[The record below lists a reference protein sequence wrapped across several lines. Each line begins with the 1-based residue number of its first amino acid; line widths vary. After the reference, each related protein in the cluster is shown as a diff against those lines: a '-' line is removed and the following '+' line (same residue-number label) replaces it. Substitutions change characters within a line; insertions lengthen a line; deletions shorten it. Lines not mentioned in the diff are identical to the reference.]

1 MTALWAYD
9 YILTIGDEVVGFTD
23 DNDAE
28 RNLTALNR
36 SVTRG
41 KSRALLV
48 REPSRFRKMSLTDH
62 TPVFTLFLL
71 VRTPAPGTISALIA
85 V

>member
-9 YILTIGDEVVGFTD
+9 YLLTIGDEVVGFTD

-36 SVTRG
+36 SATHG
-41 KSRALLV
+41 KSRALSV

-62 TPVFTLFLL
+62 APVFALFLL
-71 VRTPAPGTISALIA
+71 VRTPAPGTTSALI
-85 V
+85 VI